1 MLIFNV
7 LFDFQH
13 SDFRISDL
21 FPIFIVALRFLLCLL
36 HYQEDEYFFDE
47 SLGTQR
53 FTFSFRCLAWLTFW
67 FITAVIQFFRREF
80 RVSSSVWHLQL
91 RGYSSQ
97 LTSGFLSFFYFILS
111 LFVLLLFPVS
121 YQSKFTH
128 NI

>member
-1 MLIFNV
+1 MFFLIFNI
-7 LFDFQH
+7 L
-13 SDFRISDL
+13 
-21 FPIFIVALRFLLCLL
+21 IFVFLTFSQYLLSHYVSFCCLL
-36 HYQEDEYFFDE
+36 HYQEDENFFDE